1 VTENPLDAWRATMKR
16 RLTVAAVVFACWA
29 AVIES
34 RLFHLQVLRHAALAA
49 YAESQ
54 HNEIRRIPARRG
66 DILDRNG
73 EVLVTS
79 VDATTINIA
88 PVKVTDA
95 AATAAALCAA
105 LTGCDRDEREAL
117 RARLSSGR
125 KQAFVRRRA
134 SDRDAARVAALDLPG
149 VWFETEPRRY
159 YPGRELLAHTLGYVG
174 TDPKGLAGLEAA
186 YEDVIGGQDG
196 AMLVLEDA
204 NHATVERRIETA
216 PTTGSTLELTIDKH
230 IQYVVDRELRRGVQ
244 ENRALGG
251 AAVVIDPWSGDVL
264 ATSAF
269 PTFDPNVP
277 PAPGSEALRN
287 RAVQEVYEP
296 GSTFK
301 IVTASAALEQGVV
314 EPDDIIDTSGG
325 RIGFGS
331 DYIYDLHDY
340 KRLSFT
346 DVFAKSSNVGSVMVA
361 LRLGPDRLI
370 EYARRFGFGRRTAS
384 RDFPGEANG
393 RVWNAADLKDSAL
406 ARVSIGYQVSV
417 TPLQMAAAV
426 SSIANGGELIR
437 PRILR
442 AVITDGV
449 RSQLSKRV
457 INRTVT
463 PAVAAQVTAM
473 MEAVVERGTGTQAQI
488 GGYAVAGKTGTA
500 RKWIGIGN
508 GYSPAHYNAS
518 FVGFV
523 PSRRPAYTIVVVI
536 DSPRGANGYYGGP
549 VAGPVFRR
557 IAEHLLRRGAVPPTF
572 DPPAPL
578 IVDRQRRDEGSQP
591 ALADATAPAIVRA
604 RLERQTW
611 DGLYPDLRGVSERD
625 AVRRLA
631 ALGVQASIQGSGLVR
646 DQRPAAGTPVEPGQR
661 AVLWLSRDL
670 AALRGNRV
678 AEP

>member
-16 RLTVAAVVFACWA
+16 RLTVAAVAFACWA
-29 AVIES
+29 VVIEG
-34 RLFHLQVLRHAALAA
+34 RLFHLQVLRHGALAA

-54 HNEIRRIPARRG
+54 HNEVRRIPARRG

-134 SDRDAARVAALDLPG
+134 SDQDAARVAALNLPG

-159 YPGRELLAHTLGYVG
+159 YPGRELLAHALGYVG

-186 YEDVIGGQDG
+186 YEDVISGQDG

-204 NHATVERRIETA
+204 KHATVDRRVETA

-277 PAPGSEALRN
+277 PGPGSEALRN

-314 EPDDIIDTSGG
+314 EPDDIIDASGG

-340 KRLSFT
+340 KRLPFT
-346 DVFAKSSNVGSVMVA
+346 DVFAKSSNVGSVRVA

-393 RVWNAADLKDSAL
+393 RVWDAADLNDPAL

-449 RSQLSKRV
+449 RSPLSKRV
-457 INRTVT
+457 INRTVSS
-463 PAVAAQVTAM
+463 AVAAQVTAM
-473 MEAVVERGTGTQAQI
+473 TEAVVERGTGTQAQI
-488 GGYAVAGKTGTA
+488 GGYAVAAKTGTA
-500 RKWIGIGN
+500 RKWN
-508 GYSPAHYNAS
+508 SPTHYNAS

-557 IAEHLLRRGAVPPTF
+557 IAENLLRRGAVPPTF

-578 IVDRQRRDEGSQP
+578 IVDRRQEAEGSQP
-591 ALADATAPAIVRA
+591 ALADATAPAIVPA

-611 DGLYPDLRGVSERD
+611 DGLYPDLRGTSERD

-646 DQRPAAGTPVEPGQR
+646 DQRPPAGTPVEPGQR

-670 AALRGNRV
+670 AGLRGARV
-678 AEP
+678 AGP